1 MVEVFDKPKLFEK
14 PTEESIIKVLFA
26 PSHNNLGEAVL
37 ADLVD
42 AIPFIGDLTNLIRVV
57 NAINQ
62 KEEDFITAL
71 QAGDLLLS
79 PVFEFVWTSST
90 KMLPI
95 IDLLDL
101 ITPTNTL
108 TYLLKKGR

>member
-14 PTEESIIKVLFA
+14 PTEESITKVLFA

-71 QAGDLLLS
+71 QAGDLLIGM
-79 PVFEFVWTSST
+79 VFEFAYTSST

>member
-1 MVEVFDKPKLFEK
+1 MEELFKK
-14 PTEESIIKVLFA
+14 PTGDSIINVLFA
-26 PSHNNLGEAVL
+26 PSHDNLLEAII

-42 AIPFIGDLTNLIRVV
+42 AIPFLGDVTNLVRVV
-57 NAINQ
+57 NAIDKN
-62 KEEDFITAL
+62 EEAYITAL

-79 PVFEFVWTSST
+79 PIFEFVWTSST
-90 KMLPI
+90 ETLPI

-108 TYLLKKGR
+108 TYLLKKVR